1 MATGVKP
8 RDDEPTLTRTDIEAI
23 QEAMKSK
30 KFREM
35 LADYCDE
42 VRDPANQALYQK
54 EMTQLEKERGYD
66 ITFINPKGGYVI
78 KTSVAGDRKA
88 FINICSN
95 ENIGKPLHSVES
107 VNGQKGMNWQI
118 PYSLI
123 PPREDYDNKKQRCII
138 YDVVFHPDT
147 LRMAEVNERF
157 REIVN
162 KTAFDGLQSTYKI
175 HLDINNC
182 RFPKSFYKGMTTSA
196 VFRKEDPNFKPPT
209 EEDSKELSPEI
220 IEKLYPQHNYTKQKE
235 PQESSEVKTQAK
247 RKAEP
252 EKKEF
257 SHSIDEGY
265 TIPKYIIKQQKNVD
279 LQDYTFHKNSKQY
292 SAIPSQLVVEINLPL
307 ISSTKDCILDVNEK
321 SLSLVVEK
329 PAKYKLNLTLPYPVD
344 DNCGNA
350 KFDKTKH
357 MLIVTLP
364 VIRNVQDNGHDNL
377 KLLKV
382 DSGVESEENSGSQS
396 DEDNTNGKKIIVL
409 SSNETSDSN
418 PPELEKETI
427 TDEPFLETSI
437 SYVLPSYTHNIL
449 DDVIAF
455 TFHVKNTEPESVMV
469 KNDGNEITI
478 KFTTIGSGFVPVHHA
493 AIIVFGDNIKFKT
506 VNGEAW
512 DNNVILQLE
521 LAGDIPQSFNI
532 GLTKD
537 SMTTEHLD
545 ASQIKQSYQVEES
558 NVVSSQDE
566 VQSPFVEVT
575 NLGLETNI
583 VVSSNC
589 GKDEECEREKE
600 NDIVWVNSGT
610 CENGA
615 KSILRKS
622 MSMMRSFSES
632 SAGDVASSMDYISS
646 DYIPEESSLKK
657 TVRFSDVIARQ
668 FYRYNSSIEGQKKKN
683 QRRKSKKRNQE
694 RRKSESEA
702 EEETNN
708 SIKSSKPRLKSVLKQ
723 RRDSGLADTS
733 DAEAE
738 CKNMPSDSELSCD
751 STNSGNKDVNA
762 NAGDIP
768 SLNVVDKNGNTNNK
782 YEPHIWKSKN
792 QPITNVKKQN
802 PVTCDNIKHT
812 TDFYNPEKLNK
823 GQYTEVMFKNDLIFD
838 LDM

>member
-95 ENIGKPLHSVES
+95 ENIGKPSHSVES

-123 PPREDYDNKKQRCII
+123 PPREDYDNNKQRCII

-182 RFPKSFYKGMTTSA
+182 RFPKSNYKGMTTSA

-209 EEDSKELSPEI
+209 EEENKNISPEI
-220 IEKLYPQHNYTKQKE
+220 IEKLYPQHNYTNHNE
-235 PQESSEVKTQAK
+235 QENSKVKTQAK
-247 RKAEP
+247 GKAGSG
-252 EKKEF
+252 KNEF
-257 SHSIDEGY
+257 SHSMNEGY
-265 TIPKYIIKQQKNVD
+265 TIPKYVVKQQKNVD

-329 PAKYKLNLTLPYPVD
+329 PAKYKLNLSLPYPVD

-364 VIRNVQDNGHDNL
+364 VIRNVQDTVHDNM

-396 DEDNTNGKKIIVL
+396 DEDNTNEKKIIVL
-409 SSNETSDSN
+409 SSNKTSDLN

-427 TDEPFLETSI
+427 ADEPFLETSI
-437 SYVLPSYTHNIL
+437 SYILPPYTHNIL

-455 TFHVKNTEPESVMV
+455 TFHVKNTEPESVLV

-493 AIIVFGDNIKFKT
+493 AIIVFEDNIKFKT
-506 VNGEAW
+506 VTGEAW

-521 LAGDIPQSFNI
+521 LDGDVPQNFNI

-537 SMTTEHLD
+537 TMTTERLD
-545 ASQIKQSYQVEES
+545 ASQLKQSHQVEES

-566 VQSPFVEVT
+566 VQAPFVEVT

-583 VVSSNC
+583 VVSSNS

-632 SAGDVASSMDYISS
+632 SVGDVASSMDYISS
-646 DYIPEESSLKK
+646 DCIPEESSLKK

-708 SIKSSKPRLKSVLKQ
+708 SIKSTKPRIKSVLKQ

-751 STNSGNKDVNA
+751 STNTGNKDVNA
-762 NAGDIP
+762 NAGDT
-768 SLNVVDKNGNTNNK
+768 STLNIVDKNGNTSSK
-782 YEPHIWKSKN
+782 FEPHIWKSKK
-792 QPITNVKKQN
+792 QPITNVRKQN
-802 PVTCDNIKHT
+802 PITCDNIKHA

>member
-8 RDDEPTLTRTDIEAI
+8 RDDESTLTRTDIEAI

-95 ENIGKPLHSVES
+95 ENIGKPSHSVES

-123 PPREDYDNKKQRCII
+123 PPREDYDNKKQRCVI

-196 VFRKEDPNFKPPT
+196 VVRKEDPNFKPPT
-209 EEDSKELSPEI
+209 EDESEKLSPEV
-220 IEKLYPQHNYTKQKE
+220 IEKLYPQHNYTNHKE
-235 PQESSEVKTQAK
+235 PQESSEIKTATKK
-247 RKAEP
+247 RAGF

-257 SHSIDEGY
+257 SHSLDEGY
-265 TIPKYIIKQQKNVD
+265 TIPKYVIKQQKNID
-279 LQDYTFHKNSKQY
+279 LQDYTFHKDSKQY

-307 ISSTKDCILDVNEK
+307 ISSTTDCILDVNDK

-329 PAKYKLNLTLPYPVD
+329 PAKYKLNLSLPYPVD

-364 VIRNVQDNGHDNL
+364 VIKTVKEYVHDNS

-396 DEDNTNGKKIIVL
+396 EDDTNEQKIIVL
-409 SSNETSDSN
+409 SSSERSESN
-418 PPELEKETI
+418 PLELEKEI
-427 TDEPFLETSI
+427 TKDEPFLETSI
-437 SYVLPSYTHNIL
+437 SYLLPSYTHNFL

-469 KNDGNEITI
+469 KNDGNEIAI

-493 AIIVFGDNIKFKT
+493 AIIVFEDNIKFKT
-506 VNGEAW
+506 VTGEAW

-532 GLTKD
+532 GLSKD
-537 SMTTEHLD
+537 SMTNEHLD
-545 ASQIKQSYQVEES
+545 ASQLKQSQMEES
-558 NVVSSQDE
+558 KVVNPQDE
-566 VQSPFVEVT
+566 IQSPFVEVT

-632 SAGDVASSMDYISS
+632 SVGDVASSMDYISS
-646 DYIPEESSLKK
+646 DCIPEESSLKK

-668 FYRYNSSIEGQKKKN
+668 FYR
-683 QRRKSKKRNQE
+683 
-694 RRKSESEA
+694 
-702 EEETNN
+702 
-708 SIKSSKPRLKSVLKQ
+708 
-723 RRDSGLADTS
+723 LA
-733 DAEAE
+733 
-738 CKNMPSDSELSCD
+738 
-751 STNSGNKDVNA
+751 V
-762 NAGDIP
+762 
-768 SLNVVDKNGNTNNK
+768 
-782 YEPHIWKSKN
+782 
-792 QPITNVKKQN
+792 
-802 PVTCDNIKHT
+802 
-812 TDFYNPEKLNK
+812 
-823 GQYTEVMFKNDLIFD
+823 
-838 LDM
+838 